1 MQFTHSNNVPVVME
15 EEWKI
20 VGIDEAHASIKCKI
34 NVLIIIL
41 WWTIGTRVWFTFAF
55 IFDDLLVKWI
65 LLFGWDYVGDFL
77 EKKTEDIHHVWC
89 FLSYIH
95 VSRKITKTRKEAH
108 TDA

>member
-41 WWTIGTRVWFTFAF
+41 
-55 IFDDLLVKWI
+55 
-65 LLFGWDYVGDFL
+65 
-77 EKKTEDIHHVWC
+77 
-89 FLSYIH
+89 
-95 VSRKITKTRKEAH
+95 
-108 TDA
+108 